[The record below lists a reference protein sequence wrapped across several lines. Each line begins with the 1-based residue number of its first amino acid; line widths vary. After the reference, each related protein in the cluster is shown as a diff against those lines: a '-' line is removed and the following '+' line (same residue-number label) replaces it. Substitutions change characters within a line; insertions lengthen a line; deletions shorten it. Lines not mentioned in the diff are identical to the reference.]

1 MGLLDGILGQ
11 VAGNPAITNLA
22 ERIGLSPEQL
32 TAAISALGEAHTQPG
47 DTVAG
52 AADST
57 GLSPDTLQQILG
69 HLGGEGA
76 LGNLGALLGGANDEQ
91 GGLGGLLGGLGGLGR
106 MFGKS

>member
-11 VAGNPAITNLA
+11 VAGNPEIANLA
-22 ERIGLSPEQL
+22 ARIGLSPEQVA
-32 TAAISALGEAHTQPG
+32 AAISALGVAHGQPG

-57 GLSPDTLQQILG
+57 GLSPDILQQILG

-76 LGNLGALLGGANDEQ
+76 LGNLGAMLGGAST
-91 GGLGGLLGGLGGLGR
+91 GGLGGMLGGL
-106 MFGKS
+106 FGKS

>member
-11 VAGNPAITNLA
+11 AAGSPVIANLA
-22 ERIGLSPEQL
+22 EKIGLSPEQV
-32 TAAISALGEAHTQPG
+32 TAAIAALGAAHGQPG

-57 GLSPDTLQQILG
+57 GLSPDVLQQILG

-76 LGNLGALLGGANDEQ
+76 LGNLGALLGSAQGE
-91 GGLGGLLGGLGGLGR
+91 GGLGSVLGNLGGL
-106 MFGKS
+106 FGKS

>member
-22 ERIGLSPEQL
+22 EKIGLSPEQL
-32 TAAISALGEAHTQPG
+32 TAAISALGAAHTQPG

-52 AADST
+52 GAHTT
-57 GLSPDTLQQILG
+57 GLSPDVLQQILS
-69 HLGGEGA
+69 HLGGESA
-76 LGNLGALLGGANDEQ
+76 LGNLGARLGGAIGQ
-91 GGLGGLLGGLGGLGR
+91 AGGLGGMLGGLSG

>member
-11 VAGNPAITNLA
+11 MGDNPVVANLA
-22 ERIGLSPEQL
+22 EKIGLSPEQVTQAIAAL
-32 TAAISALGEAHTQPG
+32 TAAHGEPG

-57 GLSPDTLQQILG
+57 GLSPDVLQQILG

-76 LGNLGALLGGANDEQ
+76 LAN
-91 GGLGGLLGGLGGLGR
+91 LGGLLDGEGNGALGNLGGMLGGL
-106 MFGKS
+106 FGKS